1 MKLENNESLK
11 KYKSVEINYYY
22 DSNKKTGWNKK
33 INLKEGIINTVKIFH
48 KSKLTLESE
57 YHYDKMNDLDFEIVK
72 YNIEKGNINDTI
84 DYSYLYNEKNQLIE
98 SEILVKEFYSN
109 FNSKSLP
116 QTIESSKTKIDSL
129 VGYRT
134 ELIYDENGNITSE
147 KIFSKF
153 ENQYKI
159 EINNYK
165 YDKFN
170 NLIEVIRN
178 SIPKETYPIPVV
190 GGRFHYEIE
199 KYRYV
204 YNKDNLWI
212 EKYWI
217 VEDKEYLIE
226 KRKFK

>member
-1 MKLENNESLK
+1 M
-11 KYKSVEINYYY
+11 
-22 DSNKKTGWNKK
+22 
-33 INLKEGIINTVKIFH
+33 H
-48 KSKLTLESE
+48 
-57 YHYDKMNDLDFEIVK
+57 
-72 YNIEKGNINDTI
+72 
-84 DYSYLYNEKNQLIE
+84 
-98 SEILVKEFYSN
+98 
-109 FNSKSLP
+109 
-116 QTIESSKTKIDSL
+116 
-129 VGYRT
+129 RT

-226 KRKFK
+226 KRKFQ